1 MNNYNS
7 YFLRNH
13 NEYFILSEEE
23 KSVYKADNFNFL
35 KKELSQV
42 QYKKSLKIHP
52 FESIM
57 FEDKKQVED
66 FLLSIGKDGV
76 IVNEDPNSLL
86 FRNLLDYDVYNYS
99 VNYKKDYIYDLPWT
113 NIKTIKNHEVNY
125 YKFTSPVYFL
135 IDSIFQE
142 IIENKSVNI
151 SETQLDTLISDY
163 LIIMYNDILEKTKLL
178 KSGFVFKEYKDENT
192 TKVVIIPN
200 EAVLQKVDFYKFNN
214 FIDNNLTE
222 DLSLIKNLKNYHK
235 NEIIKLIN
243 NKNNNII
250 FFKPRK

>member
-57 FEDKKQVED
+57 FEDKKKVED